1 MESHKRSLAK
11 AATWRLGGLVI
22 TVVIAWACTRRVD
35 VAASIGLA
43 DTLVKLAAFYLH
55 ERAWL
60 RIHYGRPARAEYEI

>member
-22 TVVIAWACTRRVD
+22 TVVVALIWTRRVE
-35 VAASIGLA
+35 VAATIGLV
-43 DTLVKLAAFYLH
+43 DTLVKLGAFYLH

-60 RIHYGRPARAEYEI
+60 RIHYGRAARAEYEI